1 MDKYFL
7 KKRKQVK
14 TAIFLTDE
22 EINKIKQ
29 LPDITQI
36 IEIAYKAG
44 YENCHQCENHDFEIR
59 DMLDDFDYINSQL
72 LIMQRALTGLTNAD
86 IDSKLLG
93 DGFFALYKQYATLR
107 QKMNDVVSKDHKA

>member
-7 KKRKQVK
+7 KKTKQVK

-36 IEIAYKAG
+36 IRQVMKIATSAK
-44 YENCHQCENHDFEIR
+44 ITI
-59 DMLDDFDYINSQL
+59 L
-72 LIMQRALTGLTNAD
+72 
-86 IDSKLLG
+86 K
-93 DGFFALYKQYATLR
+93 FATC
-107 QKMNDVVSKDHKA
+107 

>member
-7 KKRKQVK
+7 KKTKQVK

-36 IEIAYKAG
+36 IEIAADYADSIDRAYK
-44 YENCHQCENHDFEIR
+44 CRHR
-59 DMLDDFDYINSQL
+59 
-72 LIMQRALTGLTNAD
+72 
-86 IDSKLLG
+86 
-93 DGFFALYKQYATLR
+93 
-107 QKMNDVVSKDHKA
+107 